1 MEVSL
6 NLMAAGGKP
15 LKEVLE
21 RAIVAEIK
29 RQGRSMREVSLA
41 VGLTQNYLAK
51 VFAREPTDS
60 PLNNL
65 DMILD
70 ELGLE
75 VVVRKE
81 HPP

>member
-1 MEVSL
+1 
-6 NLMAAGGKP
+6 MAAGGKP
-15 LKEVLE
+15 LKEILE
-21 RAIVAEIK
+21 RAIVAELK

-75 VVVRKE
+75 VVVRRE
-81 HPP
+81 EGSISPP